1 MYLKLQIAKFLGF
14 TNTKISNNQIT
25 LSLLFFFF
33 LGGGGGGGIY
43 PLYINLLT
51 FTGGGDNL
59 AGNCFVLR
67 DLILIDFFKQVMI
80 VKPKMCTTA
89 QDFGKICV

>member
-25 LSLLFFFF
+25 LSPFFFF
-33 LGGGGGGGIY
+33 FWGGGGGGFF
-43 PLYINLLT
+43 PLFINLLT
-51 FTGGGDNL
+51 SPGGGDNL

>member
-14 TNTKISNNQIT
+14 PNTKISNNQIT
-25 LSLLFFFF
+25 LSPFFFF
-33 LGGGGGGGIY
+33 FWGGIY